1 MDNQANAVIASNYD
15 PTTKTKA
22 ELIVE
27 LTKLRNELDVSKSK
41 IVKSDLSC
49 DTKLKQI
56 KHRMRSL
63 KIEHN
68 EAKQEHSTRRRH
80 SKQGNKDAAQLRLRL
95 KSQAKQCTDEMER
108 LNGLLKTCQQRQRT
122 NELWMFFLLCG
133 VCSIFGGKCVYWWER
148 CWVVV
153 GGCRKWSASSSGN
166 NCEKIEENPAHMCWD
181 KLFWKFLRN
190 TLFCSNKIKF
200 EIYWISV
207 LS

>member
-122 NELWMFFLLCG
+122 NEL
-133 VCSIFGGKCVYWWER
+133 
-148 CWVVV
+148 
-153 GGCRKWSASSSGN
+153 
-166 NCEKIEENPAHMCWD
+166 
-181 KLFWKFLRN
+181 
-190 TLFCSNKIKF
+190 
-200 EIYWISV
+200 
-207 LS
+207 